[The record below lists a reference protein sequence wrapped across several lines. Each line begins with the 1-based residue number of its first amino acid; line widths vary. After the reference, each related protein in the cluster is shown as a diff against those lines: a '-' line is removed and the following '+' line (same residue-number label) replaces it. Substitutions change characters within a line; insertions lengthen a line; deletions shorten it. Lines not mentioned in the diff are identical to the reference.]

1 MNFDYLIIGAGSAG
15 CVLANRLTENNQNN
29 VAIFEA
35 GKPSD
40 IWKVNM
46 PLAILYTMHDP
57 KYNYKYYSEPEPHL
71 HNRRLFCPRG
81 KMIGGCS
88 AHNGMVFV
96 RGNPNDY
103 QRWASFGLDD
113 WSYEKV
119 LPYFK
124 KIETWS
130 EGENEYR
137 GGGGILPVNQ
147 SKNKN
152 PLFKAFVDSAGEAGY
167 KINNDM
173 NGKEQEGFGMYDVT
187 IHNGERASVSKYYLN
202 PAKKRKNLKVF
213 TEAFVERIIFDGK
226 KAIGIEVKIKNKVE
240 KIYANKEVILSGG
253 AINSPQLLMLSGIG
267 PSQHL
272 KDKGIDVVHN
282 LEGVGKNLQD
292 HLELYIQMASKKP
305 VSLYKYWSPIGK
317 AWVGLR
323 WFISKS
329 GPGAS
334 NQFESAAFIRSK
346 AGVEYPDIQ
355 YHFLPLAVRYDGKLP
370 VKGHGFQAH
379 VGPMRSQSRGYVTL
393 RSSDPKEPPKIQFNY
408 MSHESDWIDFRNCI
422 RLTRE
427 IFSQPA
433 FEPFAKSEISPGK
446 EIQSDD
452 QLNDFI
458 RDNVESAYHPCG
470 TCKMGDKS
478 DPMSVVDPETR
489 VIGVDKLR
497 VADSSIFPQ
506 ITNGNLNAP
515 SIMVGEKASDHI
527 LGKDLLPRSNEMPWI
542 HPDWHTSQR

>member
-137 GGGGILPVNQ
+137 GGSGILPVNQ

-187 IHNGERASVSKYYLN
+187 IHKGERASVSKYYLN
-202 PAKKRKNLKVF
+202 PAKKRKNLKVV
-213 TEAFVERIIFDGK
+213 TNAHVKNIEFDNK
-226 KAIGIEVKIKNKVE
+226 KADKVNYWIGNEVITVK
-240 KIYANKEVILSGG
+240 ANKEVILSSGTIG
-253 AINSPQLLMLSGIG
+253 SPHILQASGIG
-267 PSQHL
+267 PGELLKKNNVNVVKDHPGVGMNLTDHL
-272 KDKGIDVVHN
+272 MLRPVYKVKN
-282 LEGVGKNLQD
+282 LESLND
-292 HLELYIQMASKKP
+292 IYYSMTKKFMTG
-305 VSLYKYWSPIGK
+305 LKYLLFRK
-317 AWVGLR
+317 
-323 WFISKS
+323 
-329 GPGAS
+329 GPLTVGAS
-334 NQFESAAFIRSK
+334 
-346 AGVEYPDIQ
+346 Y
-355 YHFLPLAVRYDGKLP
+355 LC
-370 VKGHGFQAH
+370 GF
-379 VGPMRSQSRGYVTL
+379 V
-393 RSSDPKEPPKIQFNY
+393 
-408 MSHESDWIDFRNCI
+408 
-422 RLTRE
+422 
-427 IFSQPA
+427 
-433 FEPFAKSEISPGK
+433 
-446 EIQSDD
+446 
-452 QLNDFI
+452 
-458 RDNVESAYHPCG
+458 
-470 TCKMGDKS
+470 KS
-478 DPMSVVDPETR
+478 DPHLATPNLQFHVSPASTDVLGKGSLHKFTAFTPSITNVRPTSRGSIELKSSDTR
-489 VIGVDKLR
+489 VSPKIKMNYLSTDEDREIAGKALKITRNIVMNSKAYKKYEPEEYRPGIHITDNEELAKEAGKFCSTIFHPVSTCRMGSDENAVVSDRLVAHGLKNLRIVDAS
-497 VADSSIFPQ
+497 VMPSI
-506 ITNGNLNAP
+506 TSGNTNAP
-515 SIMVGEKASDHI
+515 TIMIAEKGADMI
-527 LGKDLLPRSNEMPWI
+527 LSP
-542 HPDWHTSQR
+542 